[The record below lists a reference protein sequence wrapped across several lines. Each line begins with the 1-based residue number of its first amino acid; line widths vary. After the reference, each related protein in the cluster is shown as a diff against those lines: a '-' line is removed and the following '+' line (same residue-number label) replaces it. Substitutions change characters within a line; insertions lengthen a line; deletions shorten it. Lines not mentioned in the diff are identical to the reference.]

1 MKMMYKVVSLMNDKL
16 EKTKSFLS
24 EGIEYPNFN
33 DNGLLGKMIEQ
44 YGLQSL
50 YSDRIFLVDFAR
62 TFPVSLVN
70 KHFSNNGLSL
80 LDKIMLVDDYQ
91 SSVAASSTVIN
102 SAIREIGGSAAHNHA
117 MVSTEIVDGEEEY
130 LDNNSVRLFSDL
142 PFEFIEQAALFLS
155 SNNNDAKAYFSGRK
169 LAKVEDLPVKY
180 EYNYQYIR
188 FINMASLY
196 SNAISLLFSDEID
209 FSKTL
214 GVEPSVINK
223 IKGNVVSE

>member
-1 MKMMYKVVSLMNDKL
+1 MNDKL